1 MIDEAS
7 NVTID
12 DVNDIRSMT
21 INKETGK
28 SLFEGKT
35 DDEVISHIKKQAE
48 DARKKLDSYV
58 KISNDLKT
66 LYGDNISSDHLEEL
80 TWMMTQVDDW
90 EGRTKSII
98 NDVQSTIGSKAKEIS
113 DRFGVDVN
121 TTLGNLEWMVNHLA
135 DDNNVVDE
143 INKIIEDKNI
153 PVEEGRA
160 RIEALIREKEMA
172 RRRHQEFPE
181 SMFSQIVA
189 LKDMLNTEE
198 YQTMDPLSVKKIS
211 ENLIDLIKLY
221 STRSKFISKYTQL
234 AENPELFTAEAQ

>member
-1 MIDEAS
+1 MEAALDKGDNFDYKNAEHSQFISDAIMFDKAGRLQDLYDIIDEAS
-7 NVTID
+7 NVSAD
-12 DVNDIRSMT
+12 DANDIRSMT
-21 INKETGK
+21 IDKETGK

-121 TTLGNLEWMVNHLA
+121 TTLGNLE
-135 DDNNVVDE
+135 
-143 INKIIEDKNI
+143 
-153 PVEEGRA
+153 
-160 RIEALIREKEMA
+160 
-172 RRRHQEFPE
+172 
-181 SMFSQIVA
+181 
-189 LKDMLNTEE
+189 
-198 YQTMDPLSVKKIS
+198 
-211 ENLIDLIKLY
+211 
-221 STRSKFISKYTQL
+221 
-234 AENPELFTAEAQ
+234 